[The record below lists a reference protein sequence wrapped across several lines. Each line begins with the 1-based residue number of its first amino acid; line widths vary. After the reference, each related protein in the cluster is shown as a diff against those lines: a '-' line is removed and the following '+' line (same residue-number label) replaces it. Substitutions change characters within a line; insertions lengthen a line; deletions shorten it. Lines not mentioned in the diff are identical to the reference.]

1 MKILIIEDDAG
12 IAELFREQLEEFNH
26 QVNWVDTFTDAD
38 KYLIDNHPDLM
49 IVDYRISSHEN
60 AQDWLL
66 KRKSEALL
74 IPDFI
79 VSTGQGDERI
89 AVEMMKLGAR
99 DYVIKDSMLMTRLPD
114 IMRRVGAEIEN
125 EIKLKEADKLIDKQL
140 RFTQLLM
147 QISTS
152 FINLPLSEVES
163 AIQNS
168 LNEISMFVQADQ
180 SYIVH
185 YDFEKRIAV
194 LDNEWCNEGFSP
206 RMKRLKTISM
216 DKMDNWVSLHQKGE
230 VVYVRDLS
238 EYDQKNVKEAIGIYG
253 IKSVIAIPIMDAE
266 NCVGYVSF
274 DSIRDNHTYSESEQS
289 LFKVFAQ
296 LLVNIHNR
304 RQQVE
309 ALRISGEKYHLL
321 FQQNPQPMWIFDL
334 ETLSFLEV
342 NEAAIEH
349 YGYSREEFLTQNV
362 KEIRPKEDIDHLY
375 KNIEIMSQN
384 ERAIVY
390 ARHKKKDKQII
401 DVELTSVHV
410 IWNEKTAIHVMVND
424 ITEKKLAQEKLQEKR
439 DILNKVL
446 LETTKFIESGAEE
459 INYLKITDLMYEI
472 SGAKFVAFNEYIN
485 NGMEYITRSLS
496 GVTDFARNSA
506 NILGFNLLDK
516 KWKNDPFKNTHTE
529 REAIHVF
536 KNIREIADKALPN
549 TVIQLL
555 ESTFSLGEVVVVSI
569 NDNDKLIGDFVMLFK
584 KGISIRN
591 KEIVELFASQVG
603 QFIVRKQ
610 TEATMRDSEKNY
622 RLLFSNNPQPMW
634 IYDVETLAFLEVNEA
649 AVLSYGYTRNE
660 FLSMSILDIRPPE
673 DIPEVIKSVIATK
686 ESPNNTSRW
695 RHLTKSGEIIYV
707 ELTSS
712 MVEFEKR
719 PARHVMATDI
729 TKRIKLEEEL
739 NKKMSEFLDT

>member
-1 MKILIIEDDAG
+1 MNILIIEDDAG
-12 IAELFREQLEEFNH
+12 IAELFREQLEELNH
-26 QVNWVDTFTDAD
+26 QVNWVDTFSDAD
-38 KYLIDNHPDLM
+38 KYLHDNHPDLM

-66 KRKSEALL
+66 HRRSSALQ

-125 EIKLKEADKLIDKQL
+125 EIKLKEADELIDKQL
-140 RFTQLLM
+140 KFTQLLM

-168 LNEISMFVQADQ
+168 LNEISKFVQADQ

-185 YDFEKRIAV
+185 YDFEKKIAV
-194 LDNEWCNEGFSP
+194 LDNEWCNEGFTP
-206 RMKRLKTISM
+206 RIDKLKTIPM
-216 DKMDNWVSLHQKGE
+216 EKMDNWVSLHQSGE
-230 VVYVRDLS
+230 VVYVKDLND
-238 EYDQKNVKEAIGIYG
+238 YDQKNVKESIEIYG
-253 IKSVIAIPIMDAE
+253 IKSLIAIPIMDADQ
-266 NCVGYVSF
+266 CVGYVSF
-274 DSIRDNHTYSESEQS
+274 DSIRDNHIYSESEQN

-309 ALRISGEKYHLL
+309 ALRLSGEKYHLL
-321 FQQNPQPMWIFDL
+321 FQQNPQPMWIFDM
-334 ETLSFLEV
+334 ESLSFLEV
-342 NEAAIEH
+342 NDAAIEH
-349 YGYSREEFLTQNV
+349 YGYSRVEFHSLSV
-362 KEIRPKEDIDHLY
+362 KDIRPKEDLDDLY

-384 ERAIVY
+384 GRAIVY
-390 ARHKKKDKQII
+390 ARHKKKDKQLI

-410 IWNEKTAIHVMVND
+410 LWNDKKAIHVMVND

-439 DILNKVL
+439 DVLNKVL
-446 LETTKFIESGAEE
+446 FETTKFIESGVDE

-472 SGAKFVAFNEYIN
+472 SGAKFVAFNEYLI
-485 NGMEYITRSLS
+485 NGMEYMTRSLS
-496 GVTDFARNSA
+496 GVTDFVRNST
-506 NILGFNLLDK
+506 NILGFNLLEK
-516 KWKNDPFKNTHTE
+516 KWKNDPFKNARTE
-529 REAIHVF
+529 REPIHVF
-536 KNIREIADKALPN
+536 KNIREVADKALPN
-549 TVIQLL
+549 AVIQLL

-569 NDNDKLIGDFVMLFK
+569 NDNDKLIGDFILLFK
-584 KGISIRN
+584 KGICIKN

-610 TEATMRDSEKNY
+610 TEANMRESEKNY
-622 RLLFSNNPQPMW
+622 RLLFINNPQPMW
-634 IYDVETLAFLEVNEA
+634 IYDQETLAFLEVNEA
-649 AVLSYGYTRNE
+649 AILSYGYSRNE

-673 DIPEVIKSVIATK
+673 DIPEVIKSVIANK
-686 ESPNNTSRW
+686 ETPNFNSRW

-707 ELTSS
+707 ELSSS

-729 TKRIKLEEEL
+729 TKRMKLEEEL
-739 NKKMSEFLDT
+739 NKKMSEFLDA